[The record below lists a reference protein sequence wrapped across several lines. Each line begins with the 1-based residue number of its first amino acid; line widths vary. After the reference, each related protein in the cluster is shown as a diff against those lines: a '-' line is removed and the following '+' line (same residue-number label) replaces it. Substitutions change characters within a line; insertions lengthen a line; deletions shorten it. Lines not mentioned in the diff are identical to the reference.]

1 MHYFIPLLILEFY
14 PDYRLTRCRWR
25 WQFWKGSAGTG
36 DPPQVSVQQHPKKI
50 WSSTPWGRLPNGGG
64 RHLQFNT
71 IYYYRMQMTEQR
83 TISNMAAV
91 G

>member
-1 MHYFIPLLILEFY
+1 VH
-14 PDYRLTRCRWR
+14 
-25 WQFWKGSAGTG
+25 
-36 DPPQVSVQQHPKKI
+36 QHPKFF

-71 IYYYRMQMTEQR
+71 IYYYRMQMMEQR

>member
-1 MHYFIPLLILEFY
+1 
-14 PDYRLTRCRWR
+14 
-25 WQFWKGSAGTG
+25 
-36 DPPQVSVQQHPKKI
+36 VQQHPKKI